1 MLEELID
8 IFTGMYIYALDA
20 IGASDYEFKDYFT
33 SMLCLVVTM
42 CIMVGSFLVIC
53 TIISETFKTIRG
65 TTK

>member
-8 IFTGMYIYALDA
+8 IFCGMYMYALNA
-20 IGASDYEFKDYFT
+20 IGAADYEYKDYFL
-33 SMLCLVVTM
+33 SMICIVVTL

-65 TTK
+65 TAK